1 MNNNLIEITT
11 PLQSKNGTRMFEC
24 TRTGAHY
31 GSYASG
37 YVRRKVNGSQPNGRF
52 YQLNKKEVVPVFN
65 TALNMA
71 FNNTQR
77 VMINSETE
85 RLNLI
90 NQRSLKFR
98 TNTQQ
103 TNTQQTNTQQTN
115 TQQTNTQ
122 KEEVMLNTN
131 TNLDKSISY
140 RSRSY
145 ANARKNLKWPSYIVQ
160 VVHSSMM
167 LNETPDIIAN
177 RLDQMLTDIPGHRF
191 NFNSQEAKVVAIH
204 NVMQHLQSR
213 ARQSVDRMIDH
224 IDNVDRTR
232 G

>member
-1 MNNNLIEITT
+1 MNNSLIEITT
-11 PLQSKNGTRMFEC
+11 PLQQKNGTRMFKC

-52 YQLNKKEVVPVFN
+52 YQLNKQETFQTFN
-65 TALNMA
+65 KQLNMT
-71 FNNTQR
+71 FTQTSR
-77 VMINSETE
+77 VLIDSEKE
-85 RLNLI
+85 RLDLI
-90 NQRSLKFR
+90 KQRSLKFR

-103 TNTQQTNTQQTN
+103 TNTQ
-115 TQQTNTQ
+115 
-122 KEEVMLNTN
+122 KKEVMFNTN

-145 ANARKNLKWPSYIVQ
+145 TNARKNLKWPSYIFQ

-167 LNETPDIIAN
+167 LNETPEMISD
-177 RLDQMLTDIPGHRF
+177 RVDQMLTDVPDHRF
-191 NFNSQEAKVVAIH
+191 NFNTRQEKVEAVH

-213 ARQSVDRMIDH
+213 ARQSVDRMIDLVDN
-224 IDNVDRTR
+224 IDRSR

>member
-11 PLQSKNGTRMFEC
+11 PIQHKIGTRRFIC

-37 YVRRKVNGSQPNGRF
+37 YVRRKVSPHTKYSRF
-52 YQLNKKEVVPVFN
+52 YQLNKTFKTFPAVSNKVSRELLITESDRLELINKRSQEFQKN
-65 TALNMA
+65 IM
-71 FNNTQR
+71 NNTEDYQQKSN
-77 VMINSETE
+77 VTQNNTEVKGSFSFETKG
-85 RLNLI
+85 N
-90 NQRSLKFR
+90 NMR
-98 TNTQQ
+98 T
-103 TNTQQTNTQQTN
+103 
-115 TQQTNTQ
+115 
-122 KEEVMLNTN
+122 
-131 TNLDKSISY
+131 I

-145 ANARKNLKWPSYIVQ
+145 TGARKNLKWPSYIVQ

-167 LNETPDIIAN
+167 LNETPDVIAS
-177 RLDQMLTDIPGHRF
+177 RLDQMLTDVPEHRF
-191 NFNSQEAKVVAIH
+191 NFKSQKEKIEAIH

-224 IDNVDRTR
+224 IDNVDRSR

>member
-37 YVRRKVNGSQPNGRF
+37 YVRRKVNGSQTGGRF

-65 TALNMA
+65 TALNMT

-77 VMINSETE
+77 VMINTEEE

-98 TNTQQ
+98 
-103 TNTQQTNTQQTN
+103 TNTQQTN

-191 NFNSQEAKVVAIH
+191 NFNSQEEKIVAVH

>member
-1 MNNNLIEITT
+1 MNSNLIEITT
-11 PLQSKNGTRMFEC
+11 PLQSKNGTRMFKC

-37 YVRRKVNGSQPNGRF
+37 YVRRKVDGGSSAGRF
-52 YQLNKKEVVPVFN
+52 YQLNKKEMVESFN
-65 TALNMA
+65 PALNMS
-71 FNNTQR
+71 FVGTER
-77 VMINSETE
+77 VMINTEEE

-90 NQRSLKFR
+90 NRRSLNFR
-98 TNTQQ
+98 
-103 TNTQQTNTQQTN
+103 TN

-131 TNLDKSISY
+131 IETNVRPTITKS
-140 RSRSY
+140 RSRSFTGS
-145 ANARKNLKWPSYIVQ
+145 RKNLKWPSYIFQ

-167 LNETPDIIAN
+167 LNETPDMITD
-177 RLDQMLTDIPGHRF
+177 RVDQMLTDIPNHRF
-191 NFNSQEAKVVAIH
+191 NFNTRQEKVEAIS

-213 ARQSVDRMIDH
+213 ARQSVDRMIDLV
-224 IDNVDRTR
+224 DNYDRSR

>member
-11 PLQSKNGTRMFEC
+11 PIQSKNGTRMFKC

-52 YQLNKKEVVPVFN
+52 YQLNKKETFETFN
-65 TALNMA
+65 KQLNMT
-71 FNNTQR
+71 FNNTKR
-77 VMINSETE
+77 VLINSEEE
-85 RLNLI
+85 RLDLI
-90 NQRSLKFR
+90 DQRSLKFK
-98 TNTQQ
+98 
-103 TNTQQTNTQQTN
+103 TN

-122 KEEVMLNTN
+122 KKEVMFNTN

-145 ANARKNLKWPSYIVQ
+145 TNARKNLKWPSYIFQ

-167 LNETPDIIAN
+167 LNETPDMIAN
-177 RLDQMLTDIPGHRF
+177 RLDQMLTDIPDHRF
-191 NFNSQEAKVVAIH
+191 NFNTRQEKVEAVH

-213 ARQSVDRMIDH
+213 ARQSVDRMIDLVDN
-224 IDNVDRTR
+224 IDRSR

>member
-11 PLQSKNGTRMFEC
+11 PLQSKNGTRMFKC

-52 YQLNKKEVVPVFN
+52 YQLNKKETFETFN
-65 TALNMA
+65 KQLNMT
-71 FNNTQR
+71 FNNTKR
-77 VMINSETE
+77 VLINSEEE
-85 RLNLI
+85 RLDLI
-90 NQRSLKFR
+90 NQRSLKFK
-98 TNTQQ
+98 
-103 TNTQQTNTQQTN
+103 TN

-122 KEEVMLNTN
+122 KKEVMFNTN
-131 TNLDKSISY
+131 TNLDRSISY

-145 ANARKNLKWPSYIVQ
+145 TNARKNLKWPSYIFQ

-167 LNETPDIIAN
+167 LNETPDMIAN
-177 RLDQMLTDIPGHRF
+177 RLDQMLTDVPDHRF
-191 NFNSQEAKVVAIH
+191 SFNSQQEKVEAIH

-213 ARQSVDRMIDH
+213 ARQSVDRMIDLVDN
-224 IDNVDRTR
+224 IDRSR

>member
-11 PLQSKNGTRMFEC
+11 PLQSKNGTRMFKC

-52 YQLNKKEVVPVFN
+52 YQLNKKETFETFN
-65 TALNMA
+65 KQLNMT
-71 FNNTQR
+71 FNNTKR
-77 VMINSETE
+77 VLINSEEE
-85 RLNLI
+85 RLDLI
-90 NQRSLKFR
+90 DQRSLKFK
-98 TNTQQ
+98 
-103 TNTQQTNTQQTN
+103 TN

-122 KEEVMLNTN
+122 KKEVMFNTN
-131 TNLDKSISY
+131 TNLDRSISY

-145 ANARKNLKWPSYIVQ
+145 TNARKNLKWPSYIFQ

-167 LNETPDIIAN
+167 LNETPDMIAN
-177 RLDQMLTDIPGHRF
+177 RLDQMLTDVPDHRF
-191 NFNSQEAKVVAIH
+191 SFNSQQEKVEAIH

-213 ARQSVDRMIDH
+213 ARQSVDRMIDLVDN
-224 IDNVDRTR
+224 IDRSR

>member
-103 TNTQQTNTQQTN
+103 TNTQQTNTH
-115 TQQTNTQ
+115 Q
-122 KEEVMLNTN
+122 KEEVMFNTN
-131 TNLDKSISY
+131 TTTSASPLITK
-140 RSRSY
+140 SRSFTG
-145 ANARKNLKWPSYIVQ
+145 ARKNLKWPSYIVQ

-167 LNETPDIIAN
+167 LNETPDMIAN

-191 NFNSQEAKVVAIH
+191 NFNSQEEKIVAIH

>member
-11 PLQSKNGTRMFEC
+11 PLQTKNGTRMFKC

-37 YVRRKVNGSQPNGRF
+37 YVRRKVNGSQPSGRF

-65 TALNMA
+65 TALNMT

-103 TNTQQTNTQQTN
+103 TNTQQ
-115 TQQTNTQ
+115 
-122 KEEVMLNTN
+122 KEETMINANINTSASPVI
-131 TNLDKSISY
+131 TK
-140 RSRSY
+140 SRSFTG
-145 ANARKNLKWPSYIVQ
+145 ARKNLKWPSYIVQ

-167 LNETPDIIAN
+167 LNETPVMIAS
-177 RLDQMLTDIPGHRF
+177 RLDQMLTDVPDHRF
-191 NFNSQEAKVVAIH
+191 NFSSQQEKVTAIH

-224 IDNVDRTR
+224 IDNIDRSR

>member
-11 PLQSKNGTRMFEC
+11 PLQSKNGTRMFKC

-52 YQLNKKEVVPVFN
+52 YQLNKQETFQTFN
-65 TALNMA
+65 KQLNMT
-71 FNNTQR
+71 FTQTSR
-77 VMINSETE
+77 VLIDSEKE
-85 RLNLI
+85 RLDLI
-90 NQRSLKFR
+90 KQRSLKFR

-103 TNTQQTNTQQTN
+103 TNTQ
-115 TQQTNTQ
+115 
-122 KEEVMLNTN
+122 KKEVMFNTN

-145 ANARKNLKWPSYIVQ
+145 TNARKNLKWPSYIFQ

-167 LNETPDIIAN
+167 LNETPEMISD
-177 RLDQMLTDIPGHRF
+177 RLDQMLTDVPDHRF
-191 NFNSQEAKVVAIH
+191 SFNSQQEKVEAIH

-213 ARQSVDRMIDH
+213 ARQSVDRMIDLVDN
-224 IDNVDRTR
+224 IDRSR